1 MRSQGNRLRAAV
13 RGFSLVELAV
23 VMSIVAFLMGGLMYT
38 LSAQVEQ
45 RNFDDTRRRLDQARE
60 LLLSFAIVK
69 GRLPCPATTT
79 SAGDESFTAG
89 VGTACST
96 YYGGVVGGW
105 LPARAIG
112 YQQVDS
118 GGYAVDAWG
127 NRIRYVVSA
136 TTWGTTPFARFT
148 KQHVSGDATAAW
160 ALTNVPGDLVI
171 CASASGVSS
180 TSCNT
185 AASVTNQNAL
195 VAIIFST
202 GKNGALTCATCTDEL
217 ANNGTD
223 QVFVY
228 HTPASA
234 SATGGEFDD
243 QFTWITVGELYGKL
257 IAAGQLP

>member
-1 MRSQGNRLRAAV
+1 MQVRRAASRTAV
-13 RGFSLVELAV
+13 AGFSLVEVAIVLV
-23 VMSIVAFLMGGLMYT
+23 IIGTVLLSLMST
-38 LSAQVEQ
+38 LSSQIDQ

-60 LLLSFAIVK
+60 LVLSFAIVK
-69 GRLPCPATTT
+69 SRLPCPATAA
-79 SAGDESFTAG
+79 SAGDELPSG
-89 VGTACST
+89 GGTCNTNYA
-96 YYGGVVGGW
+96 GW

-127 NRIRYVVSA
+127 NRIRYVVSS
-136 TTWGTTPFARFT
+136 TQWGTTPFARFT

-160 ALTNVPGDLVI
+160 SLTNAPSDLVV
-171 CASASGVSS
+171 CGSATGVNS

-185 AASVTNQNAL
+185 APVVTNQGVL

-202 GKNGALTCATCTDEL
+202 GKNGALTCASCTDEA

-228 HTPASA
+228 HTPTPS

-257 IAAGQLP
+257 IAGGVLP